1 MNTQQRPARVRRQHG
16 ASSVEY
22 GLLIALIAAVIVTSV
37 LVFGGGVSSLFTQTC
52 ESARDNGGIATTC
65 N

>member
-1 MNTQQRPARVRRQHG
+1 MRQQPRHRPQAG

-37 LVFGGGVSSLFTQTC
+37 ALFGGGVGSLFDQTC
-52 ESARDNGGIATTC
+52 QSARDNGHIQTTC
-65 N
+65 D

>member
-1 MNTQQRPARVRRQHG
+1 MRPPTRHHPQEG

-37 LVFGGGVSSLFTQTC
+37 ALFGGGVVSLFDQPC
-52 ESARDNGGIATTC
+52 LSARDNGHIQTTC
-65 N
+65 D